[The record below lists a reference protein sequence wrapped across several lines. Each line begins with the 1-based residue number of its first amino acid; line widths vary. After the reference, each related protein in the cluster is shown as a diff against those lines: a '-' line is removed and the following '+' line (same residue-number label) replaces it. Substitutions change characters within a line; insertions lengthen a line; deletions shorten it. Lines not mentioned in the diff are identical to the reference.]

1 MSLLMD
7 DDQTFRFPSPLNKA
21 SPTSS
26 NEVEAD
32 DDTPDP
38 RALEGSPIQLLDGEW
53 QLMSSSSPSPVDSD
67 SNPFSDANSQKNEA
81 VDNDE
86 IPKP

>member
-1 MSLLMD
+1 MD
-7 DDQTFRFPSPLNKA
+7 DGQTFRFPSSFKA

-32 DDTPDP
+32 DDEPADL
-38 RALEGSPIQLLDGEW
+38 RLRGFEASPIRLMEGEW
-53 QLMSSSSPSPVDSD
+53 RLISSSSPSPVDSD
-67 SNPFSDANSQKNEA
+67 SNPFSDANSQKNEI

-86 IPKP
+86 IPRP

>member
-1 MSLLMD
+1 MNN
-7 DDQTFRFPSPLNKA
+7 DQTFRFPSPSPFKA

-32 DDTPDP
+32 DEDAPDL
-38 RALEGSPIQLLDGEW
+38 RGFDASPIRLSDREW
-53 QLMSSSSPSPVDSD
+53 QNSSSPSPVDSD
-67 SNPFSDANSQKNEA
+67 SNPFSDANSQKNEV

-86 IPKP
+86 IPRP